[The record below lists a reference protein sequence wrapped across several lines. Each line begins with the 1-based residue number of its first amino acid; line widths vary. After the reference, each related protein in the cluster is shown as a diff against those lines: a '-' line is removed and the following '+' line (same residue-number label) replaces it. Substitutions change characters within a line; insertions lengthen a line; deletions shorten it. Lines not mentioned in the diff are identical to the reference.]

1 MNTENSEPTNP
12 QTSLAIDSAGDGNK
26 PPNGTSLVATAP
38 SNAPNPLNVPQSVGN
53 IQIIIRL
60 ICGYIL
66 VVLSIIGVC
75 ILLLSSLRSIDLIQ
89 FTSPSPF
96 TYDYVRLS
104 VRGLITLAGVF
115 FCHRLIQVGERMV
128 IPVTLLRNSEDLKL
142 LLGGNKIAPLPLEHL
157 KEFIK
162 IIKSVKE

>member
-1 MNTENSEPTNP
+1 MNTDNSEPTNP
-12 QTSLAIDSAGDGNK
+12 QTPLAINSAGDGNK
-26 PPNGTSLVATAP
+26 PPDGRSVVATAP
-38 SNAPNPLNVPQSVGN
+38 SNAPYPHDVPQSVSN
-53 IQIIIRL
+53 PQIVIRL
-60 ICGYIL
+60 SCGYTL
-66 VVLSIIGVC
+66 VVLSIIGVLF
-75 ILLLSSLRSIDLIQ
+75 LLLSSLRSVDLIQ

-142 LLGGNKIAPLPLEHL
+142 LLGGNKIAPLPLEYING
-157 KEFIK
+157 FIK